1 MEVPGRNRGR
11 VSDVDALASL
21 GPIIP
26 EAQLTQYVQAVRLLR
41 CNLICNPPIDRY
53 TKAAGR
59 GANAAAAGERS
70 FAHAS
75 QRNPYQ

>member
-41 CNLICNPPIDRY
+41 RHLICNPPIDCY

-59 GANAAAAGERS
+59 ECVSVIETGNSE
-70 FAHAS
+70 
-75 QRNPYQ
+75 